1 MQRDTA
7 YDSITNGGKSG
18 SNYRPYSGPT
28 LLTAGSAGIM
38 ERSEATNSI
47 TNGEKSAKQWKP
59 YAGPTLL
66 TAGSAGIM
74 ERAPGSTSN
83 RLMTGAEA
91 TNKIYGEADPT
102 VRGGGGGGA
111 GVSPG
116 GGYGNGGQ
124 VDYRQYES
132 DGVSESDGY

>member
-47 TNGEKSAKQWKP
+47 TNGEKSAKQKDV
-59 YAGPTLL
+59 
-66 TAGSAGIM
+66 TAKARDM
-74 ERAPGSTSN
+74 
-83 RLMTGAEA
+83 
-91 TNKIYGEADPT
+91 
-102 VRGGGGGGA
+102 
-111 GVSPG
+111 
-116 GGYGNGGQ
+116 
-124 VDYRQYES
+124 
-132 DGVSESDGY
+132 